1 MKIYKITE
9 ASEYLGVSINTLKT
23 LANNGKVKS
32 FKTTGEH
39 RRFRQEDLD
48 AYMGVEK
55 EKQEKLTVIY
65 ARCSTAKQKENLE
78 RQKDRLRKH
87 AEAKGYKYVL
97 IDEIASGINEKRNG
111 IHKLIKMCFEGKVER
126 ILIEYKDRLARFGY
140 EYLDAIFKNLE
151 ITVEVVETK
160 EKKYEEEL
168 AEDIMK
174 ILTCYS
180 ARFYGR
186 RGGRKKK
193 NTAEDEY
200 EKAMRTFD
208 ETKRFYVYV
217 YGKNWYCAQHGR
229 HLFAT
234 ATSHKQTQAKP
245 PGMFPSFHDAI
256 MSSLEAGVAFKTGHV
271 MFASSHDNK
280 EMASFMLII
289 PKKGE

>member
-23 LANNGKVKS
+23 LANNGKIKS

-111 IHKLIKMCFEGKVER
+111 IHKLIKMCFEGK
-126 ILIEYKDRLARFGY
+126 IQEYKILRGLSSDLEKEVNEHITLGWKLHGDTFRFG
-140 EYLDAIFKNLE
+140 ENIRA
-151 ITVEVVETK
+151 
-160 EKKYEEEL
+160 
-168 AEDIMK
+168 
-174 ILTCYS
+174 
-180 ARFYGR
+180 
-186 RGGRKKK
+186 
-193 NTAEDEY
+193 
-200 EKAMRTFD
+200 
-208 ETKRFYVYV
+208 
-217 YGKNWYCAQHGR
+217 HGR
-229 HLFAT
+229 VGTVDVLLA
-234 ATSHKQTQAKP
+234 QVV
-245 PGMFPSFHDAI
+245 I
-256 MSSLEAGVAFKTGHV
+256 REEA
-271 MFASSHDNK
+271 
-280 EMASFMLII
+280 
-289 PKKGE
+289 P

>member
-1 MKIYKITE
+1 M
-9 ASEYLGVSINTLKT
+9 L
-23 LANNGKVKS
+23 
-32 FKTTGEH
+32 
-39 RRFRQEDLD
+39 
-48 AYMGVEK
+48 
-55 EKQEKLTVIY
+55 

-87 AEAKGYKYVL
+87 AESKGYKYMM

-151 ITVEVVETK
+151 ITVEVIETK

-180 ARFYGR
+180 ARFYGA

-193 NTAEDEY
+193 NKAENELDESNGLQ
-200 EKAMRTFD
+200 KGGCVRSQKVDRSTRRD
-208 ETKRFYVYV
+208 CQKRHGACLPELYV
-217 YGKNWYCAQHGR
+217 CAARQPR
-229 HLFAT
+229 
-234 ATSHKQTQAKP
+234 
-245 PGMFPSFHDAI
+245 
-256 MSSLEAGVAFKTGHV
+256 
-271 MFASSHDNK
+271 
-280 EMASFMLII
+280 
-289 PKKGE
+289 